1 MLTSRALKT
10 IGASVAASTL
20 LLVAGCSSD
29 EQGNAEGPAT
39 ETQGESA
46 EAAPSEETAAENSE
60 SAEVKDLSQLFD
72 GVTFKSE
79 QVVTQSPEQ
88 IKDLLQVM
96 KDVQAADM
104 FEFDPPECGEE
115 FQRNQDDFNDE
126 DVSPETFTAGDV
138 QTDGFAVVAYDLSVT
153 KDPERDRTTP
163 DLEKCGNYSFTSPA
177 GAMSV
182 AAEELPFTA
191 DADGGYAV
199 IQRTDS
205 EMEQMSTY
213 NTVAEKN
220 GTLVSLSV
228 NDPSEENIKAAEET
242 LGMILDRL

>member
-1 MLTSRALKT
+1 MFTSRTLKT

-29 EQGNAEGPAT
+29 EQGNAEAPTT
-39 ETQGESA
+39 EAQGETS
-46 EAAPSEETAAENSE
+46 EAAPSEETTTETSE
-60 SAEVKDLSQLFD
+60 TAEVEDFSQLLD
-72 GVTFKSE
+72 GVTYKGE

-88 IKDLLQVM
+88 IEKLLQVM
-96 KDVQAADM
+96 KEMQAADV

-163 DLEKCGNYSFTSPA
+163 NLEKCGNYSFTSPA
-177 GAMSV
+177 GVMSV

-205 EMEQMSTY
+205 EMEQMATY

-228 NDPSEENIKAAEET
+228 NEPTDESIKAAEET
-242 LGMILDRL
+242 LDMILDRL

>member
-1 MLTSRALKT
+1 MLTSRTLKT

-29 EQGNAEGPAT
+29 GKDSPETPTT
-39 ETQGESA
+39 EAQTDSSDVGAPEEEST
-46 EAAPSEETAAENSE
+46 EAPED
-60 SAEVKDLSQLFD
+60 VDFSQLFD
-72 GVTFKSE
+72 GVTYKGE
-79 QVVTQSPEQ
+79 QVVAQSPEE
-88 IKDLLQVM
+88 IEDFIQVM
-96 KDVQAADM
+96 KDMQDADV
-104 FEFDPPECGEE
+104 FQFDPPECGEE
-115 FQRNQDDFNDE
+115 FQRNQDDFDYE
-126 DVSPETFTAGDV
+126 AVSPETFAAGGV
-138 QTDGFAVVAYDLSVT
+138 ETDGFAVAAYDLSVT
-153 KDPERDRTTP
+153 TDPERDRTTL

-182 AAEELPFTA
+182 AVEELPFTA

-220 GTLVSLSV
+220 GTLVSVSV

-242 LGMILDRL
+242 LDKILDRL